1 MKLYP
6 KSVFKCLFLSTSENL
21 LDVRGLELFICDKMK
36 KQPLNRT
43 ESEPE
48 WAEAANDLACYSV
61 SRIYGHTYCTVLWSW
76 MFNVFFFLFH
86 KHRGV

>member
-21 LDVRGLELFICDKMK
+21 ELELFICDKMK

-61 SRIYGHTYCTVLWSW
+61 SRI
-76 MFNVFFFLFH
+76 
-86 KHRGV
+86 

>member
-21 LDVRGLELFICDKMK
+21 ELELFICDKMK